1 MTTHAQVPN
10 NDAAPA
16 EMKIQ
21 IKGKQLDVGDSLR
34 AHVQQHLSDVV
45 SKYFTTPLDATVV
58 FSKEAHQFRAD
69 ISVHAARGIILQ
81 SNFSANDPYPAFD
94 EAAGRIA
101 KRLSRHKKRLLDMHH
116 HQGNDKHAAFEAM
129 TARKYVLN
137 PENEAA
143 GAANEAHAPLIV
155 AETTTRIE
163 NLTVS
168 EAVMMLDFA
177 ELPALLF
184 NNRTHGNLNM
194 VYRRADGHIGWVDPT
209 NASPKK

>member
-1 MTTHAQVPN
+1 MTTHASLQSGDATPAQMNIQV
-10 NDAAPA
+10 
-16 EMKIQ
+16 
-21 IKGKQLDVGDSLR
+21 KGKQIDVGESLR
-34 AHVQQHLSDVV
+34 QHVQQHLQDVV

-58 FSKEAHQFRAD
+58 FSKEAHLFRAD
-69 ISVHAARGIILQ
+69 ISVHAARGILLQ
-81 SNFSANDPYPAFD
+81 SNFAANDPYPAFD

-101 KRLSRHKKRLLDMHH
+101 KRLSRHKKRLIDMHH
-116 HQGNDKHAAFEAM
+116 HQGHDKHAALEAM
-129 TARKYVLN
+129 VARKYVLN
-137 PENEAA
+137 PENEDA
-143 GAANEAHAPLIV
+143 GAANESHTPLIV

-209 NASPKK
+209 NAAPKK